1 MTLIVVVKCFLV
13 SVIISVKENK
23 EIKVKKNFKKT
34 QPSFWHY
41 VKKIV
46 AETKKTV
53 FLIKKTMHMVYLQF
67 VVASALLK
75 NTVLINE
82 WLALITFVK

>member
-1 MTLIVVVKCFLV
+1 MTFIVIVKCILV
-13 SVIISVKENK
+13 SVIISVKENT
-23 EIKVKKNFKKT
+23 EINVKKNLRKS
-34 QPSFWHY
+34 QPNFWHY

-53 FLIKKTMHMVYLQF
+53 FLIKKTTHMVYLQF

-82 WLALITFVK
+82 WLASTTFVK